1 MCVHACASVHGLCVC
16 MHVQV
21 CMGYVCACVCK
32 CAWVMCV
39 HVCASVHGLCV
50 CMCVHVCV
58 CVCGGTTKKPPNIS
72 FILAVDVMGA
82 LHLDSSP
89 IAMGGT
95 SSTEA
100 SKKELDIGISAALLM
115 AIRTKSRAA
124 AATGAASTSTTTS
137 TTAHNAPSQ
146 NSDTDVV
153 ARQHFASNNS
163 TMTSASSSERAH
175 NEPRASAEG
184 FQGQKTLPL
193 AASEHTTSTSSIHSE
208 HSEDSRSLSCS
219 GGGGGASPLTDWDFE
234 GMTAED
240 WVKWSKEVGISWGTG
255 KNHLPFLPSP
265 PSTSSVGGI

>member
-1 MCVHACASVHGLCVC
+1 MNMPLYVFACVC
-16 MHVQV
+16 MRVQV

-39 HVCASVHGLCV
+39 HVCAC
-50 CMCVHVCV
+50 VCV
-58 CVCGGTTKKPPNIS
+58 CVCGGTTKKNPNIS
-72 FILAVDVMGA
+72 FILVVDVMGA

-137 TTAHNAPSQ
+137 TTAHNAPLQ

-153 ARQHFASNNS
+153 ARQHTASNNS

-175 NEPRASAEG
+175 GEPRAPAEG

-193 AASEHTTSTSSIHSE
+193 AASEHTASTSSIHSE

-219 GGGGGASPLTDWDFE
+219 GGGGGGASSLTDWDFE

-240 WVKWSKEVGISWGTG
+240 WAKWSKEVGISWGTG

-265 PSTSSVGGI
+265 PSTSIVGGSYSQMLLIDE